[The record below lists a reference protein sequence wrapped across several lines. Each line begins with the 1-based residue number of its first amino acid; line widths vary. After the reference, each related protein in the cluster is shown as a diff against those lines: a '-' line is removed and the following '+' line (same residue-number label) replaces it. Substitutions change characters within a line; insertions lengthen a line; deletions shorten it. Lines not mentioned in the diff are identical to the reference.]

1 VTYGRASSA
10 GAVRWLGTLAR
21 GAAVLLGTVLLV
33 LLVPSEAWAADLD
46 EVTTGRMTI
55 PSGTVALSGTYD
67 HQIAV
72 GAVSVYHSL
81 TIAGS
86 VDMRVYCYRESFDP
100 DISGA
105 SASDS
110 NNPATGYYTG
120 TNVSQT
126 WNGGAAGATTTN
138 PSLVT
143 CPVATSPTEQTVPKV
158 IRLGT
163 TNTGDT
169 PRYSWYSIGVTPV
182 SSCLTSWSGLW
193 ASADGTTIKVRFD
206 WTGATKPVGGWRVE
220 SLDGAT
226 LYGTIPRRV
235 MEGTLE
241 TQGVNITSAAV
252 PTDLRIEAADDA
264 TCWAEVATG
273 VASDDVYVDDG
284 TNECSFGDVA
294 CYFRSALN
302 WAFVPES
309 STLDQFGSMWDDM
322 GTKIPFVY
330 VAGGFELLS
339 FNVAESG
346 AGWSYDG
353 VMRLPCAMGDS
364 LNICETG
371 TYTYV
376 LPPGDAIL
384 TWMRD
389 YREALSVFMWLLLV
403 VPLGLFV
410 WRRLFPVVGSGAQ

>member
-1 VTYGRASSA
+1 VTCGRASSA

-33 LLVPSEAWAADLD
+33 LLVPSEVWAG
-46 EVTTGRMTI
+46 VTSYTSSSGATVTVTDPTDGAGRASDGKVAITWSRPTSANATRVCTVAANGDVWSGSLGGSSAGSAYTYTV
-55 PSGTVALSGTYD
+55 PSGTSTVTAGNPVVEWRVWQSYGTTSSWSCPAD
-67 HQIAV
+67 
-72 GAVSVYHSL
+72 GGSL
-81 TIAGS
+81 A
-86 VDMRVYCYRESFDP
+86 
-100 DISGA
+100 
-105 SASDS
+105 
-110 NNPATGYYTG
+110 
-120 TNVSQT
+120 
-126 WNGGAAGATTTN
+126 
-138 PSLVT
+138 
-143 CPVATSPTEQTVPKV
+143 ATSANLHAFSAPSPYEE
-158 IRLGT
+158 LGR
-163 TNTGDT
+163 
-169 PRYSWYSIGVTPV
+169 RYSSDPSTCTDW
-182 SSCLTSWSGLW
+182 WSAAR
-193 ASADGTTIKVRFD
+193 ASADGTTLVVRFV
-206 WTGATKPVGGWRVE
+206 WEGASKPVGGWRVE
-220 SLDGAT
+220 SDDGT
-226 LYGTIPRRV
+226 VYYGKVPRGV
-235 MEGTLE
+235 ISGTLR
-241 TQGVNITSAAV
+241 TQGADLATSATPSV
-252 PTDLRIEAADDA
+252 VRVESAADS
-264 TCWAEVATG
+264 TCYLNVNVSTSA
-273 VASDDVYVDDG
+273 DDVLVDDG
-284 TNECSFGDVA
+284 SVECSFGDVA
-294 CYFRSALN
+294 CYFRASLN

-309 STLDQFGSMWDDM
+309 ATLDQFGSMWDDM